1 MNDEEQLHRRSGQH
15 HHHHRKHTVRNVI
28 IGIIIAIIVAVLG
41 YAAYFYFSAKNAI
54 DSSYKSAGETQSAK
68 TVVDAHKPLSILLLG
83 ADTGAFGRNYQGR
96 TDTMIIATIN
106 PSTKQT
112 TLTSI
117 PRDTMAQLVGADSFD
132 YERINAAYEVG
143 GSKVALKS
151 VSALVNV
158 PLQYYVTINMGGMEK
173 IVNAVGGVDITP
185 TLTFTYEGYTFT
197 KGEQMHLDGKKAL
210 AYSRMRYDD
219 PNGDYGRQTRQREVI
234 TSIIKAAVSTRTLTN
249 FQDVLTQVS
258 KNMTTNLAFDDMV
271 SIFSKYRGYAETI
284 KSDHLQGVNAMWGA
298 AMIQIP
304 STTELQRVSDNLR
317 SEMGLEKATLDNQET
332 RQNKLNIANG
342 FSFTSGNSSQQFT
355 VFSPNSDTEQWTK
368 SSN

>member
-1 MNDEEQLHRRSGQH
+1 MNDNEQLHRTGQQH
-15 HHHHRKHTVRNVI
+15 HHHRGHAVRKVI
-28 IGIIIAIIVAVLG
+28 IGIIIALIVAVLG
-41 YAAYFYFSAKNAI
+41 YAAYFYFSAKNAL

-68 TVVDAHKPLSILLLG
+68 TVVDAKKPLSILLLG

-96 TDTMIIATIN
+96 TDTMIVATIN

-117 PRDTMAQLVGADSFD
+117 PRDTMAQLVGAEKFD

-151 VSALVNV
+151 VSALLNI

-173 IVNAVGGVDITP
+173 IVSAVGGVDITP
-185 TLTFTYEGYTFT
+185 TLTFTYEGNTFT
-197 KGEQMHLDGKKAL
+197 KGEKMHLDGKQAL

-258 KNMTTNLAFDDMV
+258 KNMTTNLAFADMV

-284 KSDHLQGVNAMWGA
+284 KSDHLQGVNAMWGK

-304 STTELQRVSDNLR
+304 ATTELQRVSDNLR
-317 SEMGLEKATLDNQET
+317 TEMGLEKATLDNQAT

-342 FSFTSGNSSQQFT
+342 FSFTSGSSTQQFT
-355 VFSPNSDTEQWTK
+355 VYSPNSDTEQWTK